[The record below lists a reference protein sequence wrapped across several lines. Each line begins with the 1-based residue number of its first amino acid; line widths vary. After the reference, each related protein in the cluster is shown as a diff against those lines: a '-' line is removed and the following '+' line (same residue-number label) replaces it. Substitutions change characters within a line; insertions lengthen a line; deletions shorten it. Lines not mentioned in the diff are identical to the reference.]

1 MPYNTPQ
8 DYPYYKNIK
17 SPGQMGM
24 SNKGTISTLSKDI
37 KGLEEYVSLLV
48 SGKSK
53 ASATGKPLGNKY
65 FLNTGAQCET
75 NDASANSVDRYLYI
89 NNVPS
94 GNIPFIP
101 SGMGMD
107 FSELRGLIP
116 GAMGNLGV
124 LNPASLFTSF
134 SAGGNPKCQQIT
146 MQTIDIS
153 NNISSEMQYVALADI
168 RSMDPCWF
176 SDKKNPVTGNRC
188 SEGFQNEYSV
198 SLPKDPLAQIYF
210 ACLACI
216 GIYIFYRLMD
226 KAR

>member
-1 MPYNTPQ
+1 MSYNSPQ

-17 SPGQMGM
+17 GPSQIGM
-24 SNKGTISTLSKDI
+24 SSKGTIQALSNDI
-37 KGLEEYVSLLV
+37 NGLEQYVSLLV

-53 ASATGKPLGNKY
+53 ASATGRPLGNKY
-65 FLNTGAQCET
+65 FLNTGAQCES
-75 NDASANSVDRYLYI
+75 NDASGNQVDRYIYI

-107 FSELRGLIP
+107 FADFRGLIP

-134 SAGGNPKCQQIT
+134 SSGGNPKCQQIT
-146 MQTIDIS
+146 MQTIDTS
-153 NNISSEMQYVALADI
+153 NNTSSDTQYVALTDI
-168 RSMDPCWF
+168 QNMDPCWF
-176 SDKKNPVTGNRC
+176 SNGKNPTTGNKC
-188 SEGFQNEYSV
+188 SESFETGSP
-198 SLPKDPLAQIYF
+198 SLPKDPLAQLYF
-210 ACLACI
+210 ACLAAI
-216 GIYIFYRLMD
+216 GIFIFYRLME